1 MGSVVELHTGVIDP
15 EDPIALSDVSSS
27 QVYSV
32 RQVAVL
38 LGMNLG
44 LVYDLVRKGEIPA
57 KRLGKRWIIPRRA
70 FEVWLNTPSA
80 ESRYRK

>member
-1 MGSVVELHTGVIDP
+1 MGTTVGLHTEVIDP
-15 EDPIALSDVSSS
+15 DDPIALNDVSSS

-32 RQVAVL
+32 RQVAAM

-44 LVYDLVRKGEIPA
+44 LIYELVRKGEIPA

-70 FEVWLNTPSA
+70 FYAWLETPSA
-80 ESRYRK
+80 ERR

>member
-1 MGSVVELHTGVIDP
+1 MGSLVELHTGVIDP

-32 RQVAVL
+32 RQVATL

-44 LVYDLVRKGEIPA
+44 LTYELVRRGEIPA
-57 KRLGKRWIIPRRA
+57 KRLGKRWIIPRCA
-70 FEVWLNTPSA
+70 FDVWLNTPSA
-80 ESRYRK
+80 ERR